1 MKALTFTLPI
11 AAQGAA
17 QAASFDCRKAQLP
30 VERRLCAN
38 PELSALDEAVAAA
51 FRAAQQQSIDTDPLR
66 LDQQRWLRQ
75 QRNPCADDACLARV
89 QRERL
94 AQLQGWQAAAPWP
107 ADAAGH
113 YLMPRR
119 IQVLDVERQQWVSSA
134 AADCLSLQPRP
145 DGRWQLA
152 VELVQA
158 NAHTCTLEGA
168 AERVGEALEL
178 RPAESVLPDRPCRLR
193 LRFKAHSLVLED
205 PEGHCRAQFCGVRAG
220 FEGVE
225 FLRRERAP
233 AGAARCGAG
242 E

>member
-1 MKALTFTLPI
+1 MRPALLTLLL
-11 AAQGAA
+11 AALGTA

-30 VERRLCAN
+30 AERRICAS
-38 PELSALDEAVAAA
+38 PELGALDEAVAAA
-51 FRAAQQQSIDTDPLR
+51 FRAAQKQSIDTDPLR
-66 LDQQRWLRQ
+66 LDQQRWLRS
-75 QRNPCADDACLARV
+75 QRNACADDACLARV

-94 AQLQGWQAAAPWP
+94 AQLQGWQADAAWP

-113 YLMPRR
+113 YRMPRR
-119 IQVLDVERQQWVSSA
+119 IQVLDVERQQWVSGA
-134 AADCLSLQPRP
+134 AADCLSLQPQP

-152 VELVQA
+152 LELVQA

-168 AERVGEALEL
+168 AERVGHALEL
-178 RPAESVLPDRPCRLR
+178 RPIESVLPEHPCLLR
-193 LRFKAHSLVLED
+193 LRFKARSLVLED

-220 FEGVE
+220 LEGVE
-225 FLRRERAP
+225 FLRSERAP